1 MKKEKETIKMMEETF
16 FRKHAKKIF
25 VAGTIISLTSLYYIA
40 KKHGIEL
47 QLVNDKLAEASG
59 IALRSLYREK
69 SDAEF
74 EIKQL
79 IDYINNLDP
88 NIRVNKIIN
97 IPEAE
102 KRIEELWKFIREI
115 DIDIKKIEG

>member
-1 MKKEKETIKMMEETF
+1 MEESTF
-16 FRKHAKKIF
+16 IKRHAKKILI
-25 VAGTIISLTSLYYIA
+25 AGTMVSATGFIFIL

-47 QLVNDKLAEASG
+47 KLVNDKLVEASS

-69 SDAEF
+69 ADAEF